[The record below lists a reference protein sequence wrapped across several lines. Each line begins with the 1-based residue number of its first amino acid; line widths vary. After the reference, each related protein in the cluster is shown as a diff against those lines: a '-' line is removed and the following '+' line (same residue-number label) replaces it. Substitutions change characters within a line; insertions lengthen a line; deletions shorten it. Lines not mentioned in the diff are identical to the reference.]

1 MVRKE
6 VGLRTRVEEADG
18 RGVVEFCLQQDGA
31 DMAVPVADGAEVDGG
46 GGEVDGGAQRK
57 VELNGGLRLGGLCLA
72 SGGLCLAFIWRLVW
86 WSGRGWFSG
95 LPVGYRE
102 LVNVVLGSLGR
113 AY

>member
-72 SGGLCLAFIWRLVW
+72 LIGRLVW
-86 WSGRGWFSG
+86 WSGRGWFPG